1 MKKKGDIFSGL
12 GGDASDVLVMEAGAA
27 FEKENKENSEKE
39 KNGENGENGKGEGV
53 VKEIEAEAQAPI
65 SDIEPPTP
73 EEREKLKLEEEQM
86 EAGKQEKKERLLI
99 RQAAN
104 RARNIVEALSNVKI
118 FPMSNPEKDSVK
130 VSLLAKPKFK
140 NFFDHVFVSQHA
152 VHHVGEEGFCDI
164 IKTGGSLRLETG
176 KHIYAL
182 QEAQLKEL
190 ASKMGE
196 MVFATKALEVIERS
210 EQALIKTS
218 IRATTK
224 LIHSIL
230 LTSLGAVRGSK
241 MLAGW
246 KELRGGELRL
256 R

>member
-1 MKKKGDIFSGL
+1 
-12 GGDASDVLVMEAGAA
+12 
-27 FEKENKENSEKE
+27 
-39 KNGENGENGKGEGV
+39 
-53 VKEIEAEAQAPI
+53 
-65 SDIEPPTP
+65 
-73 EEREKLKLEEEQM
+73 M